1 MKVIIRRNSAEGSL
15 WAARYIAAKINEKA
29 ARTDKPF
36 VIGLCTGSTP
46 IETYAELIRMVKAGE
61 VSFKNVI
68 SFNMDEY
75 VALPVEHP
83 ESYHSFMHKYLFD
96 HIDEPAENIHIL
108 NGNAAD
114 PEAECKAYEE
124 AIVKAGGFDLFLGG
138 VGEDGHIAFNEPF
151 SSLESRTRVVTLTQD
166 TREVNSRFFD
176 GDPEKV
182 PAQAMTVGVAT
193 VLSSKEVVILA
204 FGSKKARAIKDAVE
218 GPMSHYCTLSGLQ
231 AHPAGTIV
239 CDENSVGELK
249 VNSYRYF
256 KAVEEAEARK

>member
-1 MKVIIRRNSAEGSL
+1 MKVVIRNNSAEGSL
-15 WAARYIAAKINEKA
+15 WAAHYIAEKINAKA
-29 ARTDKPF
+29 KATDKPF

-75 VALPVEHP
+75 VGLPESHP

-96 HIDEPAENIHIL
+96 QIDEKPENIHIL

-114 PEAECKAYEE
+114 PVAECEAYEK
-124 AIVKAGGFDLFLGG
+124 AIVEAGGFDLFLGG

-151 SSLESRTRVVTLTQD
+151 SSLQSRTRVVTLTYD
-166 TREVNSRFFD
+166 TRVVNARFFD
-176 GDPEKV
+176 NDFNKV

-193 VLSSKEVVILA
+193 VLSAKEVVILA
-204 FGSKKARAIKDAVE
+204 FGHKKARAIKDAVE

-231 AHPAGTIV
+231 GHPAGTIV
-239 CDENSVGELK
+239 CDELSVGELK

-256 KAVEEAEARK
+256 KAVEEAENL